1 MDSLMPLP
9 IMTRTLAITQT
20 ETSRLQTLFLALCL
34 ALGPAVAIGFG
45 RFGYSLILPAMR
57 ADLGWNYGQA
67 GALNTAN
74 AAGYFLGAL
83 LTGPLLQ
90 RVSNRPLLLFGL
102 GLSVFALFLAGATRL
117 FPLLLA
123 CRALLG
129 FSAAFTFIS
138 ATGLAARLGRD
149 EAENALA
156 LAVSISGPGLGII
169 LTGAL
174 VPFVLEGGTA
184 HWPRAWGFMGAI
196 GVLIFGVVAFATRGL
211 GIRRSAGE
219 VIEREIADLRPLWP
233 VIAAYFFFGLGY
245 IAYMTFLVAYVR
257 ALDGSAATV
266 ALIWIT
272 LGVSMLLAT
281 LLWKARLARDTGG
294 QTLALMGFG
303 SAICAIL
310 PLFSSALPVL
320 LLSASGF
327 GLMSMPVFTAVTVI
341 MRRQL
346 PRAALNSGIAGA
358 TTIFAAGQSL
368 GPLGSGALSDH
379 FGLQASLIWS
389 GVILTLAAIVALRQ
403 KPAPDAPA

>member
-1 MDSLMPLP
+1 
-9 IMTRTLAITQT
+9 MTLSPAAATDHS
-20 ETSRLQTLFLALCL
+20 TSRFQTLLLALWL

-45 RFGYSLILPAMR
+45 RFGYALILPAMR

-83 LTGPLLQ
+83 LTGPLLK
-90 RVSNRPLLLFGL
+90 RVSNRPLLLLGL
-102 GLSVFALFLAGATRL
+102 ALSVFALFLAGATRA

-123 CRALLG
+123 CRALVG

-149 EAENALA
+149 EAENALV
-156 LAVSISGPGLGII
+156 LAISISGPGLGII

-184 HWPRAWGFMGAI
+184 HWPRAWVFMGAI
-196 GVLIFGVVAFATRGL
+196 GALVWGVVAFSTRGL
-211 GIRRSAGE
+211 GRTGAE
-219 VIEREIADLRPLWP
+219 EAAIEHEKADLRPLRP
-233 VIAAYFFFGLGY
+233 VIIAYFLFGLGY

-257 ALDGSAATV
+257 ALNGSAATV
-266 ALIWIT
+266 ALVWVV

-281 LLWKARLARDTGG
+281 LLWKAQLALDKGG

-303 SAICAIL
+303 SAICAVL

-320 LLSASGF
+320 LISASGF

-341 MRRQL
+341 MRRHL

-379 FGLQASLIWS
+379 FGLQASLVWS
-389 GVILTLAAIVALRQ
+389 GAILTLAAIVALRQ
-403 KPAPDAPA
+403 KPAFPSHA

>member
-1 MDSLMPLP
+1 
-9 IMTRTLAITQT
+9 MTLSPPVAAR
-20 ETSRLQTLFLALCL
+20 ENSRFQTLFLAFCL

-45 RFGYSLILPAMR
+45 RFGYALILPAMR

-74 AAGYFLGAL
+74 AAGYLLGAFL
-83 LTGPLLQ
+83 SGPLLN

-102 GLSVFALFLAGATRL
+102 GLSVVALFLAGATRA

-123 CRALLG
+123 CRALVG
-129 FSAAFTFIS
+129 FSAAFTFIA

-149 EAENALA
+149 EAETALA
-156 LAVSISGPGLGII
+156 LAISISGPGLGTV

-184 HWPRAWGFMGAI
+184 HWPRAWQTMGVI
-196 GVLIFGVVAFATRGL
+196 GVLIFAIVAVSTRGL
-211 GIRRSAGE
+211 KVSKTQNQE
-219 VIEREIADLRPLWP
+219 IEREKADLKVLWR
-233 VIAAYFFFGLGY
+233 VLLAYFLFGLGY

-257 ALDGSAATV
+257 ALNGSAATV
-266 ALIWIT
+266 ALVWVV
-272 LGVSMLLAT
+272 LGFSMLAAT
-281 LLWKARLARDTGG
+281 LVWKNQLALDKGG
-294 QTLALMGFG
+294 QTLALMGFF

-310 PLFSSALPVL
+310 PLFSGALPVL

-341 MRRQL
+341 MRRHL
-346 PRAALNSGIAGA
+346 PRAAWNSGIAGA

-389 GVILTLAAIVALRQ
+389 GAILTLAAMVALRQ
-403 KPAPDAPA
+403 KRAFTAPI